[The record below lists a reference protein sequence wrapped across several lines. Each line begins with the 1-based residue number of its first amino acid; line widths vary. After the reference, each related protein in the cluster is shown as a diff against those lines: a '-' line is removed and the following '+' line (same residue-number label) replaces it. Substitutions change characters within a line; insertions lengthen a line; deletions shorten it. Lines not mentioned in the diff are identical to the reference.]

1 MLIKRDDV
9 DGLYGFGAVSREA
22 NTAQLRRNT
31 HMLSLFAAALS
42 SAVITVMIA
51 LLPITATS
59 PLFNNPGTSAHN
71 LGVAVTAVFLLSITV
86 SAIMLAAPVLSSRKC
101 SPRRYG

>member
-1 MLIKRDDV
+1 MLIKRDDI
-9 DGLYGFGAVSREA
+9 DRLYGFGAVSHEA
-22 NTAQLRRNT
+22 NTAQLRRNK

-42 SAVITVMIA
+42 TAVIIVMIA

-59 PLFNNPGTSAHN
+59 SFFNNPGTSAHT

-86 SAIMLAAPVLSSRKC
+86 SAIMLAALGPSSRKC
-101 SPRRYG
+101 YTRRYG